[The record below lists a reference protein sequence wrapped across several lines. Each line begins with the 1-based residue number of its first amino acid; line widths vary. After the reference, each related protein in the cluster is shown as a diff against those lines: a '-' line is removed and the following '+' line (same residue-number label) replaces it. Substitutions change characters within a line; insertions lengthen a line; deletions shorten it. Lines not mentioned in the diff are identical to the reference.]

1 MESRIPATFDK
12 AKDLVQHI
20 IDHRG
25 VRMFGRN
32 TVASTVAFALDL
44 LILWALVEFAKLPR
58 VTAAVL
64 AYLLPM
70 TVFYVLER
78 VWVFPGSDRGVA
90 KGFFYFMVN
99 VGLGFLAMLAVYWSL
114 LLLTDLH
121 YLIARVVGSIV
132 SGIVVFFL
140 NGIYNFK
147 EL

>member
-1 MESRIPATFDK
+1 MESRIPATFEK
-12 AKDLVQHI
+12 AKDLGRHM

-25 VRMFGRN
+25 VKMFGRN

-44 LILWALVEFAKLPR
+44 LILWGLVELANFPR
-58 VTAAVL
+58 VSAAVVAFL
-64 AYLLPM
+64 IPM

-78 VWVFPGSDRGVA
+78 VWVFPHSEQGVA
-90 KGFFYFMVN
+90 KGFVYFMLN

-121 YLIARVVGSIV
+121 YLIARVAGSIV
-132 SGIVVFFL
+132 SGIVIFFL
-140 NGIYNFK
+140 NGVFNFK